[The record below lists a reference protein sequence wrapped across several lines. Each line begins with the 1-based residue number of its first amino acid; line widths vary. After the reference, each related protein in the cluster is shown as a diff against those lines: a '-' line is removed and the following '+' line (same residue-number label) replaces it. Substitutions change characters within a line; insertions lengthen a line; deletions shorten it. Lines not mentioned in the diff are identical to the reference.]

1 MHPEVGRLFAERF
14 SAVAERGDPFVV
26 YEVPL
31 LFENSLDA
39 MMAATILVAT
49 SEERQIER
57 MKTRDGLDEAGARAR
72 IAAQMPLAEKRARA
86 TITVDNT
93 GTLEDLH
100 AAVEQAW
107 GTIVAQVD
115 A

>member
-1 MHPEVGRLFAERF
+1 
-14 SAVAERGDPFVV
+14 
-26 YEVPL
+26 
-31 LFENSLDA
+31 